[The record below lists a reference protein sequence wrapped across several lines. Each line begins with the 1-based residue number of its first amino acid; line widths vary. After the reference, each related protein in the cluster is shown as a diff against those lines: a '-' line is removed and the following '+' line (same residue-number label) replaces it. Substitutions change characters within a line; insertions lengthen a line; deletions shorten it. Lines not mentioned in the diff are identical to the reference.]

1 MTNSRLRVDGV
12 LLAIIVL
19 AVVLRFWR
27 LGSQSFWLDEW
38 LTTKAMAGSLAQV
51 MRHVEQQEGIPPLYF
66 FVIRGW
72 GHLFGDSEVA
82 LRFPS
87 ALAGVVTV
95 PVVYATVRGFGQGR
109 APARVA
115 ALVVAVSPMLVW
127 YSQEARPYAIVA
139 FLAALTLYA
148 FALVHQRGE
157 RRDYVVWAVCCAV
170 GVAFHYFVVY
180 IVAAE
185 AIALL
190 VSRRA
195 WRLVSLACVP
205 SILVL
210 AALAPIAL
218 EQRSHKADSAWI
230 SNFAL
235 VARLRDAEHNALLG
249 PAYPTAR
256 LLSVGLIVIV
266 VAAVLLV
273 RANRETRAAAAYTAG
288 IGVGAAALPYLLAL
302 AGFDIFLSRYLIAA
316 LIPLII
322 SLSIAL
328 TAGRL
333 AWVTAICVTALSLV
347 SVSTVVA
354 VARDPR
360 IQRADWGSVAAAFR
374 SDDPHRLLYLNTGG
388 NQARALNY
396 YLPGIQ
402 TVTDTEPLMID
413 EIDVLVAR
421 GDKEPCNFFVGMACS
436 LVYLGATRLPPSL
449 ANQFMIESRT
459 ELARFRI
466 DRYRARQP
474 VPMTRA
480 QLVPPGSINDALV
493 LAEPASHQQSP

>member
-1 MTNSRLRVDGV
+1 MTNNSRRRVDGV
-12 LLAIIVL
+12 LLAIIGL

-38 LTTKAMAGSLAQV
+38 LTTKTMSGSVSQLL
-51 MRHVEQQEGIPPLYF
+51 RHVEQQEGIPPLYF

-87 ALAGVVTV
+87 ALAGVATV
-95 PVVYATVRGFGQGR
+95 PVVYATVRVLGQR
-109 APARVA
+109 QSTARVA
-115 ALVVAVSPMLVW
+115 ALLVAVSPMMVW

-148 FALVHQRGE
+148 FASVHQRGE
-157 RRDYVVWAVCCAV
+157 RRDYIVWGVCCAL
-170 GVAFHYFVVY
+170 GIAFHYFVVY
-180 IVAAE
+180 LVAAE

-195 WRLVSLACVP
+195 WRLVSIACVP

-210 AALAPIAL
+210 AALTPIAL
-218 EQRSHKADSAWI
+218 EQHSHKADSAWI

-235 VARLRDAEHNALLG
+235 AARLRDAGHNALLG
-249 PAYPTAR
+249 PAYPTPGLFA
-256 LLSVGLIVIV
+256 VGLIVIV
-266 VAAVLLV
+266 VAVLLLV
-273 RANRETRAAAAYTAG
+273 LRANRETRAAAAYTAG
-288 IGVGAAALPYLLAL
+288 IGIGAVVLPYLLAL

-328 TAGRL
+328 TAARV
-333 AWVTAICVTALSLV
+333 AWVTAICVTVLCLI

-360 IQRADWGSVAAAFR
+360 LQRADWGSVAAAFQ
-374 SDDPHRLLYLNTGG
+374 SGNSHRLLYLNTGG
-388 NQARALNY
+388 NQARALYY

-402 TVTDTEPLMID
+402 AASDNEPLMID
-413 EIDVLVAR
+413 EIDVLTAK
-421 GDKEPCNFFVGMACS
+421 GDKEPCNFYVGMTCS
-436 LVYLGATRLPPSL
+436 LVFLGAKPLPASL
-449 ANQFMIESRT
+449 ANQFTIASHT

-466 DRYRARQP
+466 DRYRARKP
-474 VPMTRA
+474 VAVKGA
-480 QLVPPGSINDALV
+480 QLVAPGSTDDSLV
-493 LAEPASHQQSP
+493 LVPSAAQQ